1 MKIRARRRVEP
12 YIPTASMADIA
23 FLLIIFFMITTTI
36 PVDRT
41 PVDLP
46 VSLQRSEF
54 PEGSAIIAVT
64 PVGLINVTEGKEQSH
79 PIQDLEELFA
89 FAVTVLESDPLHV
102 FVVKA
107 DGQVRYELVDLVLEQ
122 LRHAKVKKVVL
133 LTEQETV

>member
-1 MKIRARRRVEP
+1 MKIRARRKVEP

-64 PVGLINVTEGKEQSH
+64 NEGLINVTEGKEQSH
-79 PIQDLEELFA
+79 PVQDLSELFA

-107 DGQVRYELVDLVLEQ
+107 DIQVRYELVDLVLEQ

>member
-1 MKIRARRRVEP
+1 MKIIKKKKVES

-23 FLLIIFFMITTTI
+23 FLLIIFFMVTTTI

-46 VSLQRSEF
+46 VSLQRIEF

-64 PVGLINVTEGKEQSH
+64 AEGLINITEGEEASH
-79 PIQDLEELFA
+79 PIQDLSELFA
-89 FAVTVLESDPLHV
+89 FGVTVLEKDPLHA
-102 FVVKA
+102 FVIKA
-107 DGQVRYELVDLVLEQ
+107 DDDVRYELIDLVLEQ

>member
-1 MKIRARRRVEP
+1 MKIIKKKKVEA

-23 FLLIIFFMITTTI
+23 FLLIIFFMVTTTI

-46 VSLQRSEF
+46 VSLQRTEF
-54 PEGSAIIAVT
+54 PEGSAIIAIT
-64 PVGLINVTEGKEQSH
+64 PEGLINVTEGKMPSH
-79 PIQDLEELFA
+79 PVRDLSELFA
-89 FAVTVLESDPLHV
+89 FSVTVLEKDPLHA
-102 FVVKA
+102 FVLKA
-107 DGQVRYELVDLVLEQ
+107 DHNVRYELVDLVLEQ